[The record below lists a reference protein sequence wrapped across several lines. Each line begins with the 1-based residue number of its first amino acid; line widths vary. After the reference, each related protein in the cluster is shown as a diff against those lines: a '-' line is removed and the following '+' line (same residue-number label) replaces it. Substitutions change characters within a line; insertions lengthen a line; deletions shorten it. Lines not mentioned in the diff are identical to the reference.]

1 MIFQISVLQVPGHLL
16 VSGKEST
23 VADQNG
29 EPLNNVQMLVTH
41 WQKQSDVPTA
51 FELGHTWGE

>member
-23 VADQNG
+23 VTDQNG

-51 FELGHTWGE
+51 FELGHT